1 MEYSEDK
8 PKKSFLK
15 EDLWAREY
23 YDMYP
28 SICLQIDK
36 IF

>member
-8 PKKSFLK
+8 PKEPFLK
-15 EDLWAREY
+15 KDLWAREY

-28 SICLQIDK
+28 LIYLQRD
-36 IF
+36 